1 MIKRILT
8 KSRWRGFF
16 LLLAV
21 VGPGIITSNV
31 DNDAGGIATYSIAGA
46 HFGYSLI
53 WSLIPITLALIVIQE
68 MSARMG
74 VVTGKGL
81 SDLIRENFGVKI
93 TFYLLMALIFTN
105 FGNTIAEFA
114 GIAASLEIF
123 HVSKYVSVP
132 LGALFVWMLVVKGT
146 YKSVEK
152 VFLAACLI
160 YVGYIISGFL
170 ADPDWGA
177 VKESVVSPQLDLS
190 PGSLAMLVGLI
201 GTTIAPWMQ
210 FYLQSAVVE
219 KNVRLR
225 NYKYSRADVISGSF
239 MVNLVAFFII
249 VACAATISKAGIR
262 IETAK
267 DAALALTPLAG
278 KYASFLFAI
287 GLLNASLFAASIL
300 PLSTAYVVCEGMG
313 WEQGVDK
320 KFSQAPQFYGL
331 YSLLI
336 FLGAGV
342 VLWPNLPL
350 IPIMFISQVI
360 NGVVLPVILV
370 FILILINNKKIMG
383 SYTNGR
389 GFNILAWLTVA
400 VLVALSVTLL
410 ALMLGVV

>member
-1 MIKRILT
+1 M
-8 KSRWRGFF
+8 
-16 LLLAV
+16 AV
-21 VGPGIITSNV
+21 IGPGIITSNV

-53 WSLIPITLALIVIQE
+53 WTLIPITLALIIIQE

-81 SDLIRENFGVKI
+81 SDLIRERFGVKI
-93 TFYLLMALIFTN
+93 TFYLLVALILTN

-114 GIAASLEIF
+114 GIAAALEIF
-123 HVSKYVSVP
+123 GVSKYVSVP

-152 VFLAACLI
+152 VFLVACLF
-160 YVGYIISGFL
+160 YVTYIISGFL
-170 ADPDWGA
+170 AKPDWAA
-177 VKESVVSPQLDLS
+177 VGNSILTPELEFSA
-190 PGSLAMLVGLI
+190 GSFAMLVGLV

-219 KNVRLR
+219 KNVSLK
-225 NYKYSRADVISGSF
+225 NYKYSRADVISGSLV
-239 MVNLVAFFII
+239 VNLVALFII
-249 VACAATISKAGIR
+249 VACAATLSEAGIR

-267 DAALALTPLAG
+267 DAALALAPLAG
-278 KYASFLFAI
+278 KYASALFAF

-320 KFSQAPQFYGL
+320 KFSEAPQFYGL

-336 FLGAGV
+336 FVGAGV
-342 VLWPNLPL
+342 VLWPGLPL
-350 IPIMFISQVI
+350 IPIMFVSQVI
-360 NGVVLPVILV
+360 NGVVLPVILIFMLV
-370 FILILINNKKIMG
+370 LINDKKIMG
-383 SYTNGR
+383 SYVNGR
-389 GFNILAWLTVA
+389 GFNILAWTTVII
-400 VLVALSVTLL
+400 LVSLSVTLL
-410 ALMLGVV
+410 ALMVGIV